1 WRFRLVTCQFF
12 DEGILIIVVEYPIVP
27 QLIAHCGKRDC
38 TERLAA
44 CTAGTM
50 TGPDLHEFRIL
61 IHFLQLIEHRFCA
74 FFRRAYHLG
83 RLFKQIRTPDV
94 TDKEEIPCEY
104 THRFI
109 ASCSAVCQYKGNAFR

>member
-1 WRFRLVTCQFF
+1 RNIYRTVFESFFEFLFASEIEQLARDFLRGAHLDILHFELEQSFPVDFLHLCEIAWRFRLVTCQFF

-50 TGPDLHEFRIL
+50 TGPD
-61 IHFLQLIEHRFCA
+61 
-74 FFRRAYHLG
+74 
-83 RLFKQIRTPDV
+83 
-94 TDKEEIPCEY
+94 
-104 THRFI
+104 
-109 ASCSAVCQYKGNAFR
+109 